1 MSSPRHNLLSPSPA
15 ELKARNEAERAGSPF
30 VVYRA
35 EHGDQRILLLE
46 DGAPAVTIGRG
57 EESDICLHWDGR
69 VSEIHAEICPVGQ
82 HWAVVDD
89 GLSRNGTYVNGD
101 RATARRRLRD
111 GDQIGVGETMLLF
124 REPVHR
130 AAKSTMVGTVPT

>member
-1 MSSPRHNLLSPSPA
+1 MHSSPRKLLSPSPA
-15 ELKARNEAERAGSPF
+15 ELEERNQAERAGSPF
-30 VVYRA
+30 VVYHA
-35 EHGDQRILLLE
+35 EHGDQRILRLE

-57 EESDICLHWDGR
+57 EEWDICLHWDGR

-82 HWAVVDD
+82 HWAAWTTA
-89 GLSRNGTYVNGD
+89 SRNGTYVNGE

-130 AAKSTMVGTVPT
+130 PAKSTMVGTVPT

>member
-1 MSSPRHNLLSPSPA
+1 MHSSRRSLLSPSPA
-15 ELKARNEAERAGSPF
+15 ELEERKEAERAGSPF
-30 VVYRA
+30 LVYRA

-46 DGAPAVTIGRG
+46 DGAAAVTIGRG
-57 EESDICLHWDGR
+57 DETDICLHWDGR

-89 GLSRNGTYVNGD
+89 GLSRNGTYVNGE

-111 GDQIGVGETMLLF
+111 GDQIGVGETLLLF

-130 AAKSTMVGTVPT
+130 PAKSTVVGDVPV